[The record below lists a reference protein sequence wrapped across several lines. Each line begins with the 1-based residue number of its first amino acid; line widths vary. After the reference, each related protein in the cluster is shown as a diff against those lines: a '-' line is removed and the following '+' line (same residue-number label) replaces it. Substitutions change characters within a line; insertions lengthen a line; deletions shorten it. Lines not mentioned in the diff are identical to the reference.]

1 MLIARHENIN
11 DAFIWNR
18 TTFRLVDVETER
30 GVQMIGD
37 ANER

>member
-1 MLIARHENIN
+1 MLIARHENLN

-18 TTFRLVDVETER
+18 TTCRLVDVETER